1 MHSGARIGVVDE
13 DTVGVLPLPI
23 VVGEYGKAEKK
34 ERKGEESETL

>member
-13 DTVGVLPLPI
+13 ESIGVLPLPI

-34 ERKGEESETL
+34 EGKEEESEAS